1 MLKTIIHSLTPGD
14 DAISLLK
21 ADHRKVEGLFKQFD
35 AADDKRSKLSLAK
48 TICMELAVHDKLESK
63 VFYPA
68 TKRVAKDAQHEI
80 NEGIVEHEAI
90 RRLVK
95 EIPTL
100 SASDEFFETR
110 MDVLMEYVKHH
121 VKEEEQS
128 MFPKIVESDV
138 DLVALGE
145 RMAKA
150 KQKYQQ
156 EQGSTPPRSSTKTQA
171 KRSSHEARA

>member
-1 MLKTIIHSLTPGD
+1 MLKTIIHSLTPGE

-68 TKRVAKDAQHEI
+68 TKRVAKDAHHEI

-156 EQGSTPPRSSTKTQA
+156 EQGATPPRSGAKTQA